1 MAIITVSRG
10 TFSGG
15 LRLATCISEKLGYR
29 CISREEVV
37 AEAARQYGV
46 QEKKLYQVL
55 MKKPGIFERAVGNTT
70 ERLRYL
76 ACVRAALCREAHN
89 DNIVYH
95 GNAGHML
102 LSGVNHLIKVRV
114 TAGIEYRIAAVM
126 ERLHLNR
133 EEALKLVHKTDEER
147 ARWTMFLYHMD
158 WKAPSLYDVII
169 NLDHINING
178 ACDLVCHMAGMK
190 RYQTTAETQKAMDDL
205 VLGSNVKARIA
216 THKEISDGN
225 ISVDAD
231 GSTVTI
237 FGTVGSLFDADRVRM
252 IAREV
257 PGVEEINSKMH
268 IHLPSFVAN

>member
-29 CISREEVV
+29 CISREEIV

-55 MKKPGIFERAVGNTT
+55 MKKPGVLERAVGNTT

-76 ACVRAALCREAHN
+76 SCVRAALCKEAHD

-102 LSGVNHLIKVRV
+102 LNGANNLIKVRV
-114 TAGIEYRIAAVM
+114 IAGMEYRITAVM

-133 EEALKLVHKTDEER
+133 EEALELIHKTDQER
-147 ARWTMFLYHMD
+147 AKWTMFLYHID
-158 WKAPSLYDVII
+158 WKAPSLYDLII
-169 NLDHINING
+169 NLDHVNITG
-178 ACDLVCHMAGMK
+178 ACDIVCHMAGMK
-190 RYQTTAETQKAMDDL
+190 KYKTSSETRKALDDL
-205 VLGSNVKARIA
+205 VLSSNVKAKIA
-216 THKEISDGN
+216 IHKEISDGN
-225 ISVDAD
+225 ISIDAD
-231 GSTVTI
+231 GSTITI
-237 FGTVGSLFDADRVRM
+237 FGTVGSIFDADRVRM

-257 PGVEEINSKMH
+257 PGVGEINSKMR
-268 IHLPSFVAN
+268 IHLPSFIAN